1 MHILIA
7 PNAFKNSL
15 SAGDAA
21 DAISQGL
28 SESGLPCSIQCFPIG
43 DGGDGTASLI
53 VKNQKGIFHEVQAS
67 DPLRRKIKTSIGMI
81 DDGNTAVIEMA
92 DISGLKLLLQQEFDP
107 LHASSYGTGELIR
120 IAMDKGVNKIILGIG
135 GSATVDGGCGALQA
149 LGICFLDKSGKEL
162 TQLPE
167 NLVHLHAINVSGLDK
182 RILNT
187 ELILLCDVN
196 NILLGEDGAAAVFGP
211 QKGASKEDVIILE
224 KALNKFREV
233 SLLLTGKDMNVL
245 RHGGAAGGTSAGLNI
260 FLNAKLVQGVDFF
273 LDITGFDE
281 ALEKSDL
288 LITGEG
294 SIDIQTLEGKGPFG
308 VARRA
313 KKKNIP
319 VIGLAGR
326 VPPESNIRLDHFFDV
341 LLAIGNQSED
351 LKTAIRRTAENLR
364 QTASQ
369 LGKLV
374 SIWS

>member
-21 DAISQGL
+21 EAIRKGL
-28 SESGLPCSIQCFPIG
+28 LESDLLCSLQCFPIG

-53 VKNQKGIFHEVQAS
+53 VKNQYGVLIEAEAN
-67 DPLRRKIKTSIGMI
+67 DPLGRKIKTSIGFI
-81 DDGNTAVIEMA
+81 NDGKTAVIEMA
-92 DISGLKLLLQQEFDP
+92 DKSGLKLLLHQALDP
-107 LHASSYGTGELIR
+107 LHASSFGTGELIR
-120 IAMDKGVNKIILGIG
+120 TAIDKGARKIILGIG

-149 LGICFLDKSGKEL
+149 LGLRFLDKSNKEL
-162 TQLPE
+162 NNLPE
-167 NLVHLHAINVSGLDK
+167 TLVHLEAIDISGIDK
-182 RILNT
+182 RIRET
-187 ELILLCDVN
+187 ELIVLCDVSN
-196 NILLGEDGAAAVFGP
+196 FLLGEKGAAAVFGP
-211 QKGASKEDVIILE
+211 QKGASEDDVIILE
-224 KALNKFREV
+224 KALNKLREV
-233 SLLLTGKDMNVL
+233 SFLKTGKDMNAF
-245 RHGGAAGGTSAGLNI
+245 RHGGAAGGTSAGFNI
-260 FLNAKLVQGVDFF
+260 FLNAKLVQGIDYF

-281 ALEKSDL
+281 ALEKADL

-294 SIDIQTLEGKGPFG
+294 SIDLQTLEGKGPFG

-319 VIGLAGR
+319 VIGLAGK
-326 VPPESNIRLDHFFDV
+326 VPMEPNVKLDHYFDV
-341 LLAIGNQSED
+341 LMAIADPSVN
-351 LKTAIRRTAENLR
+351 LKTALQQTAANLR